1 MWIWAPPECAL
12 DENDDPQ
19 KEDFFIAAQSFEFIF
34 EEPRPPA
41 NYDTGFNYII
51 EKNETTV
58 SDISKGTRSFPVG
71 CVPTAEV
78 ASTPRRRGS
87 PGYPTY
93 LPPGN
98 PTPG

>member
-1 MWIWAPPECAL
+1 MWIWAPPESAL
-12 DENDDPQ
+12 DENGDTQ

-58 SDISKGTRSFPVG
+58 SDISKGTRKHSIRMLTDCRSSLHSQEAG
-71 CVPTAEV
+71 GGALDT
-78 ASTPRRRGS
+78 
-87 PGYPTY
+87 
-93 LPPGN
+93 LPPRL
-98 PTPG
+98 P